1 MNSQSTRMFYG
12 SAPLFLV
19 TDIVRSVDYY
29 CDVLGFDRPHLWGD
43 PVFFAMPKREE
54 IIIMLQQRG
63 ELEIR
68 NNLGLWDAYF
78 WVRDAASLFKSMQEK
93 GALVVYE
100 PEFRSA
106 YGCYEFA
113 IEDPDG
119 YRLAFGQEYE
129 GDVFFELNPVH

>member
-1 MNSQSTRMFYG
+1 MFYG

-19 TDIVRSVDYY
+19 TDILTSVDYY
-29 CDVLGFDRPHLWGD
+29 CNVLGFERPHLWGD
-43 PVFFAMPKREE
+43 PVFFAMPKRED

-68 NNLGLWDAYF
+68 NNLGMWDAYF
-78 WVRDAASLFKSMQEK
+78 WVRDASSLFESMRDN
-93 GALVVYE
+93 GAMIAYE
-100 PEFRSA
+100 PEFRSS

-113 IEDPDG
+113 VEDIDG

-129 GDVFFELNPVH
+129 GDPFFELNPINK